1 MYIVIIILLLTTIV
15 LAIMLYQQRRA
26 SKEQSQEGDKLL
38 NAYQKRVDEQ
48 EKLQND
54 YRDLEKNF
62 DNIGEGYEQALLMF
76 DKVEENNRV
85 LESVK
90 NKLEEQNAELMKQ
103 KTQFAEQL
111 RTLSAQMMPVVGNLQ
126 KDITSM
132 LLSGGKLDAKMAS
145 RMARAAS
152 KLSGMAL
159 MSANDESPISSQDN
173 IQPEQIAKLA
183 VEQSGIAMVNYLKF
197 DQQVS
202 PIAASMMVL
211 TNLQQ
216 AANALTELLDNSMK
230 FATDGRVTLRVDI
243 DDSSTKLIF
252 TVEDTGSGI
261 PVAEA
266 EHVFEKGVRL
276 NNYFDGDGMGL
287 TVARS
292 IARRMGGDLILD
304 TSYVGGTRFVMT
316 LPI

>member
-1 MYIVIIILLLTTIV
+1 
-15 LAIMLYQQRRA
+15 
-26 SKEQSQEGDKLL
+26 
-38 NAYQKRVDEQ
+38 
-48 EKLQND
+48 
-54 YRDLEKNF
+54 
-62 DNIGEGYEQALLMF
+62 MF
-76 DKVEENNRV
+76 VFFT
-85 LESVK
+85 
-90 NKLEEQNAELMKQ
+90 AC
-103 KTQFAEQL
+103 
-111 RTLSAQMMPVVGNLQ
+111 
-126 KDITSM
+126 
-132 LLSGGKLDAKMAS
+132 
-145 RMARAAS
+145 
-152 KLSGMAL
+152 
-159 MSANDESPISSQDN
+159 NDEDKYIPPTSTATNQNSNAKFTGTTAVTNSNGRIVNCGS
-173 IQPEQIAKLA
+173 IQA
-183 VEQSGIAMVNYLKF
+183 VTEGT
-197 DQQVS
+197 
-202 PIAASMMVL
+202 

-230 FATDGRVTLRVDI
+230 FATDGRVTLHVDI